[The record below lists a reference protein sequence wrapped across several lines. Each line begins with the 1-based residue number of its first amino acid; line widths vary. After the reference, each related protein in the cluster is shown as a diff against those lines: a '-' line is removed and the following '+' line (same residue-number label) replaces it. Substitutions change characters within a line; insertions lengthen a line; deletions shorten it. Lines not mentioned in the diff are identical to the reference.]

1 MLEEINTKSIMPFYV
16 SPEDIAWRMR
26 DAWIE
31 DIENGHSPMV
41 ERLIPYLEMEAI
53 YRLKKELP
61 DLADEWPPLSDGF
74 ESMRLWWLNE
84 ALQNC
89 DRHDPIGVA
98 GQHLSGIGQ
107 AAVNVLVVA
116 SELREAINHKHTEKS
131 ASLGMLLIC
140 ELIKGG
146 LYVELSPLK
155 KARESAYK
163 NGIGIQVKD
172 FKLARKGS
180 IELAKKLWGKN
191 PNLRIGE
198 VANEILKSIQ
208 ENKNKFPNLQAF
220 PTANTIKEWIKK
232 AAREGALS
240 MPEGAQ
246 KRGRQANLAQ

>member
-1 MLEEINTKSIMPFYV
+1 MLEEINMKSIVPFYV
-16 SPEDIAWRMR
+16 SPEDISWGMR
-26 DAWIE
+26 DGWIE
-31 DIENGHSPMV
+31 DIENGHSPMF
-41 ERLIPYLEMEAI
+41 ERLLPYFEMEAV

-61 DLADEWPPLSDGF
+61 ELAHEWPALADGF
-74 ESMRLWWLNE
+74 ESWRLWWLNE

-89 DRHDPIGVA
+89 DSHDPIGVA

-116 SELREAINHKHTEKS
+116 SELREAINHKHAEKS

-140 ELIKGG
+140 EVMEGG
-146 LYVELSPLK
+146 LYAELSPLK

-180 IELAKKLWGKN
+180 IELAKKLWKEN

-198 VANEILKSIQ
+198 VAKEILKRIQ

-220 PTANTIKEWIKK
+220 PTVNTIKEWIKK

-246 KRGRQANLAQ
+246 KRGRQANLTQ